1 MFWSRARN
9 VLTFLFTAC
18 LASLL
23 LSTYAPRPRLEDYT
37 NRLTAFEDDSEGFD
51 VIAIGSSR
59 VMRGFV
65 PEVFDEAMSAGGQAL
80 RSFNFGL
87 PASGAHE
94 WVELLPEVITRSKRP
109 LKWVIIELNPK
120 DRLTVDQ
127 ALTDRMTH
135 WHSVAGTAHI
145 LQSIS
150 NDRLSEEA
158 RHDQYLEHLR
168 FAWIRNFSVG
178 RGPEWL
184 AGLAGRTPALA
195 PVGEAGWVKFDP
207 TEPNIRERRADFL
220 SKRAAFSGRIGRAR
234 AGKENL
240 PTVPLLPEL
249 VSHQV
254 RVAEAAGARVAFIV
268 MPPFSNSPSFEG
280 EEQVTLLE
288 YNDAHRYP
296 ELFVFENF
304 HDRQH
309 LSSQG
314 AKAFTRLL
322 AADLLKL
329 GGDN

>member
-9 VLTFLFTAC
+9 VLIFLFTAC

-37 NRLTAFEDDSEGFD
+37 NRLAAFEDDSGGFD
-51 VIAIGSSR
+51 VITIGSSR

-65 PEVFDEAMSAGGQAL
+65 PEVFDQTMSAGGAEL

-94 WVELLPEVITRSKRP
+94 WVELLPEVIARSKRP
-109 LKWVIIELNPK
+109 LKWVIVELNPN
-120 DRLTVDQ
+120 DRLTVNQ
-127 ALTDRMTH
+127 TLTDRMTH
-135 WHSVAGTAHI
+135 WHSPGGTAHI

-150 NDRLSEEA
+150 KDKLSKEA
-158 RHDQYLEHLR
+158 RFDLYQEHLR

-195 PVGEAGWVKFDP
+195 PVGDAGWVKFDP
-207 TEPNIRERRADFL
+207 TDPNIRERRADFV

-234 AGKENL
+234 AGREEL
-240 PTVPLLPEL
+240 PAVPLLPEL

-254 RVAEAAGARVAFIV
+254 RAAEAAGARVVFIV
-268 MPPFSNSPSFEG
+268 MPPFSNPPSFEG
-280 EEQVTLLE
+280 QEQVTLLE
-288 YNDAHRYP
+288 YNDAETYP

-309 LSSQG
+309 LSSTG